1 MYGFLVDI
9 HIGCNIKNEDIMNS
23 LDFYFEEIRKHKEQ
37 CHQIFVC
44 GDLFDHKL
52 NTDELIF
59 AADVILK
66 IVCNQCGKDFS
77 NVPVTFIHG
86 TYSHDQEQYKIFIP
100 LIQAITS
107 THIRYMEHCGYFK
120 LHNGVKVLC
129 IPQEYG
135 DIDYSPIFEKEFDII
150 VGHGPMVSNT
160 KAPCPVGTSEI
171 CMSADQLGDISKV
184 CVFGHFHEY
193 VNFGKNV
200 FYAGTCTRWKF
211 GEPGEKVFLL
221 CDDNWNVTKIKNPYA
236 IEFVK
241 KEIFSLDELRENISK
256 EITSPIRFI
265 IHCKENE
272 LEDYHSILN
281 VYKKNKM
288 ISCKFISEHD
298 KNREKISMNDIK
310 TNNIEPI
317 PALIQYISE
326 KYHVDPTELIDQ
338 YVQKI
343 NKE

>member
-1 MYGFLVDI
+1 MYGFIADL

-23 LDFYFEEIRKHKEQ
+23 IEFYFDVIRKHSEI
-37 CHQIFVC
+37 CEQIFVC

-59 AADVILK
+59 ASDVILR
-66 IVCNQCGKDFS
+66 IVCNQCGENGKHA
-77 NVPVTFIHG
+77 PVTFIHG

-100 LIQAITS
+100 LIEAITGV
-107 THIRYMEHCGYFK
+107 HIRYLEECGSFT
-120 LHNGVKVLC
+120 LHNGARVLC

-135 DIDYSPIFEKEFDII
+135 NIDYSSMFNKEYDII
-150 VGHGPMVSNT
+150 VGHGPMVSST
-160 KAPCPVGTSEI
+160 KTPCPVGTSEI

-184 CVFGHFHEY
+184 CIFGHYHEY

-211 GEPGEKVFLL
+211 GEPGEKVFLI
-221 CDDNWNVTKIKNPYA
+221 CDNNWNVTKIKNPFA
-236 IEFVK
+236 IEFIK
-241 KEIFSLDELRENISK
+241 KEINSLDELREHISK
-256 EITSPIRFI
+256 PITSPIRFI

-272 LEDYHSILN
+272 LEEYHSILN

-298 KNREKISMNDIK
+298 QKREKISMSDVRTSNV
-310 TNNIEPI
+310 EPI
-317 PALIQYISE
+317 SALIAYISE
-326 KYHVDPTELIDQ
+326 KYHVDTRDLIDV